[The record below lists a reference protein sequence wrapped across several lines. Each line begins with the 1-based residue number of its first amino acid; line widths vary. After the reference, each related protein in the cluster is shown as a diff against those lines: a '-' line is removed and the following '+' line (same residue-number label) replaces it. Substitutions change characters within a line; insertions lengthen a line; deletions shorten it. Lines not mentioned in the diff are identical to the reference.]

1 MWYQL
6 DAVRIPVLAAGG
18 VATAERVLDLLRSGA
33 DGVRIG
39 TRFLASPESGA
50 HQEYI
55 DRLLA
60 ATAEDTVLSEWFSE
74 DWQHAPIV
82 SCGPAKLL
90 PAAVAGVLPRRPGG
104 PWAARRPVTWRC
116 TPARELARCEP
127 SSPPP
132 RSSPTSSRSC
142 PN

>member
-74 DWQHAPIV
+74 DWQHAPHRV
-82 SCGPAKLL
+82 LRSCEA
-90 PAAVAGVLPRRPGG
+90 
-104 PWAARRPVTWRC
+104 AARRSGWRS
-116 TPARELARCEP
+116 AA
-127 SSPPP
+127 PP
-132 RSSPTSSRSC
+132 RRAMGREEAGDMAMYAGPGAGEVRAVQPAAEIVADLVSLLP
-142 PN
+142 